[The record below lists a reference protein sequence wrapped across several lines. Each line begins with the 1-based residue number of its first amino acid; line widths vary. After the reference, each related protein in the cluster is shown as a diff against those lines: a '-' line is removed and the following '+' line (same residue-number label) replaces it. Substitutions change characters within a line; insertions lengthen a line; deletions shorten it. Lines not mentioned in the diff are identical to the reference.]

1 MTVKEL
7 TPDRVKLGITPTL
20 WWNDDFP
27 DIDIGIPFGEAVS
40 EMALAGFQGCS
51 IGHKYPTD
59 PAELKSALDLRGLT
73 VSEPWVSTYFTIDG
87 MTEQT
92 VAAFEDRLTFLKA
105 VGGHD
110 IVVAEF
116 GNTSHILPV
125 ALFANRARFDDA
137 QWDRLCDGLN
147 RLGRI
152 ANEAGMRLCY
162 HHHMGTG
169 VMTRADVDRLLAGTD
184 PALVNLL
191 LDTGHL
197 QFAGDD
203 PLDAVRAHADRI
215 KHVHL
220 KDLRP
225 PIVSRVREENLSFQ
239 QGIEDGVFTVPGD
252 GSIDFEPILQALGD
266 AGYEGW
272 LVVEAEQD
280 PAKANPLEYAL
291 KARRYLRDVLGW

>member
-1 MTVKEL
+1 MVISTL
-7 TPDRVKLGITPTL
+7 TPDRVKLGVTPTL

-27 DIDIGIPFGEAVS
+27 SIDIGIPFGEAVS

-73 VSEPWVSTYFTIDG
+73 VSEPWVSTYFTLDG
-87 MTEQT
+87 MEQQT
-92 VAAFEDRLTFLKA
+92 VDAFQDRLAFLAA

-116 GNTSHILPV
+116 GDTSHILPV
-125 ALFANRARFDDA
+125 ALFANRARFDDD
-137 QWDRLCDGLN
+137 QWDRLCRGLN
-147 RLGRI
+147 RLGKI

-169 VMTRADVDRLLAGTD
+169 VMDRADVDRLMAGTD
-184 PALVNLL
+184 PDLVHLL

-197 QFAGDD
+197 RFAGYD
-203 PLDAVRAHADRI
+203 PLDAVRAHAGRI

-220 KDLRP
+220 KDVRA
-225 PIVSRVREENLSFQ
+225 PIVQRVRDEGLSFQ

-252 GSIDFEPILQALGD
+252 GSIDFVPILQALGD
-266 AGYEGW
+266 SGYEAGW
-272 LVVEAEQD
+272 WWR
-280 PAKANPLEYAL
+280 PSRTRP
-291 KARRYLRDVLGW
+291 RPTRWSTP